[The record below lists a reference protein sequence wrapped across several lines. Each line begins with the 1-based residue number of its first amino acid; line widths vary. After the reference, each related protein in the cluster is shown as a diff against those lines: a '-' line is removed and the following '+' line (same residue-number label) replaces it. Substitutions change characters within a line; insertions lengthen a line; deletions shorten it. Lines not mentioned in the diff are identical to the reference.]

1 MLLDLILTL
10 RLLELVSLV
19 PFILEMVT
27 ANDGCR
33 PAWTKAI
40 PTWQSGIRSEGS
52 KDRCF
57 IKVIIIM
64 YCVLVGDD
72 VKYPCFV
79 GSFEECQDYL
89 STYTSNDCT
98 YELAE
103 YTEDIV
109 EAVKKDLEL
118 V

>member
-1 MLLDLILTL
+1 MLVGLLGLKLFLRGNLGFVVRGAKTDVLIKLT
-10 RLLELVSLV
+10 
-19 PFILEMVT
+19 IT
-27 ANDGCR
+27 
-33 PAWTKAI
+33 
-40 PTWQSGIRSEGS
+40 
-52 KDRCF
+52 
-57 IKVIIIM
+57 M
-64 YCVLVGDD
+64 YCVLIGDD

-79 GSFEECQDYL
+79 GSFEECLDYL
-89 STYTSNDCT
+89 STYTDDDCT